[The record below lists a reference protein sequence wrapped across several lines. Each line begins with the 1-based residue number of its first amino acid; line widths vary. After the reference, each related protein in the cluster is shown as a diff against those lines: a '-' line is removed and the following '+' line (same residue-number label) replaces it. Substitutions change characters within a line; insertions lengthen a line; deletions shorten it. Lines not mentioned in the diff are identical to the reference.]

1 MSSYSDSELS
11 DSGCSMIV
19 GPACPSFKGA
29 GGGFRI
35 GCGTRSDLLWLED
48 DGSLAARVVKLGSAK
63 EFRPPLD
70 NSCRES
76 GC

>member
-35 GCGTRSDLLWLED
+35 GCGTRSDLFWLEN
-48 DGSLAARVVKLGSAK
+48 DGSLAARVVKLESAK
-63 EFRPPLD
+63 EFRLPLD
-70 NSCRES
+70 NSCRKS